1 MSPHITASVRAPW
14 AAALVVALTLGSLTA
29 TSAVAA
35 EQPATWPLLV
45 SEIAPDNAGTP
56 DLTGGTTGDQDQ
68 FEFFE
73 ITNLST
79 AAIDLRAGGYALS
92 YIYNATGSPTDD
104 TAEKPLTVTETTP
117 VIPAGASAVFWL
129 QYKSGS
135 TVDSTHFTDAE
146 FRSHV
151 GAPADVPLFHVTGQA
166 GMANSGTRGIRIAQN
181 GETVTWSSYT
191 RDAAD
196 KGRST
201 HFGVPTDTS
210 SRGALS
216 LGDGAYTAGTV
227 TDAQKKPAV
236 VTPIDPTATPTPTP
250 TPDPTGS
257 ATPTPT
263 PTATAPAVGPG
274 AAGNAGRYFPLAIT
288 EILGDNPGTD
298 LYEYLE
304 VTNTTDQPIDLDAQK
319 IGIRYNTSQW
329 NAGSDQPVFHQDG
342 DGATAT
348 VIPAGGVALFWMN
361 YKENSTQRSMS
372 IQQFRDYYS
381 LGADVPVFRFGNQE
395 GFANGGNR
403 GFSLVKDGTVIN
415 RAWVGA
421 GKIDSDG
428 GVVQFGVPS
437 TIGATDAVVVAE
449 NAPRTPGAVTTAQVT
464 SALTRPTDSTLA
476 SPILQITE
484 LAPDTVNVNS
494 SDGYEFIE
502 VYNASDAPVNF
513 GDYVINYIYTDN
525 SLSGPVSEGSTQW
538 PATPA
543 NPVIQPGKA
552 LVLWVKNGNNSAL
565 TAADFNSQFGTSL
578 VAGENLVE
586 LSTSGMANG
595 GSRGIQISTNT
606 GTDVSRAYYFTDD
619 QTTPTTA
626 IQYAWNPQGA
636 SPIWAPQPADGTV
649 QTLLRLDTPT
659 PGSVSDDQ
667 VRPALRPAPAAGTA
681 PVITDLTGGTEMP
694 STPGLDLGF
703 DITDDH
709 EVRTVTLTLTD
720 NLGATIT
727 RNLTFGAANR
737 YLYAVPQAD
746 LFGKRWVEYTV
757 TATDGSQTSTLGPVR
772 VPLTDATTD
781 PVRLNLTDGQFVSG
795 QVRVQGTSDAAAGSL
810 ALTADGSVLAA
821 TTPSLEDGP
830 IFAFEATNT
839 DAFFRNGV
847 LLGDDVL
854 KIFDEGYYERIVTVD
869 AAVPVTR
876 VEKGKPLTLTVTSGT
891 KAKPY
896 GDPNENND
904 DFSAMNFRLALPDGR
919 VLHPVSC
926 ATRWEADGAVT
937 APAPYTCATGD
948 KRVNFSDDTLVSI
961 DLTFDV
967 PDDAFDSIAA
977 TWDTTK
983 VADGAHA
990 VAATDGNHA
999 LSRSVQVDNTAP
1011 VITTALTDG
1020 QLYRGD
1026 FTVDGSAADA
1036 GSGLDTLTATLDG
1049 AAVTLPL
1056 ATSSLTLTPGD
1067 HTAVFTA
1074 RDHVGNTA
1082 TRTIAFRT
1090 ADERPGITLLAPSAG
1105 GTVTGDKATLSATAT
1120 SAQADALDL
1129 SFRRGYTF
1137 TPAQSQV
1144 HVASGSTTTAAAG
1157 DRTDATPLSA
1167 DDLAKLSATDGVDVA
1182 ATSDTAFPYQLF
1194 TVDVPTDSGS
1204 GALARVAWDGRANA
1218 DAKVLLYARKTDGSW
1233 EKVDQYLTTGG
1244 AATTFT
1250 LKALVPVDGHA
1261 TGGKLTFLVQ
1271 HSEGFAGTARSSR
1284 TDSAAPYN
1292 AGATPRSDYDFTIGW
1307 ESDTQYYNEN
1317 QGYLAGTTGDDKFY
1331 QHQVDI
1337 HDFLLKQRDN
1347 LNLQYVMHT
1356 GDIVDDYIATERAA
1370 GNDDPEYE
1378 WKNADAQYKR
1388 FDEAGLPYGILAGNH
1403 DVGHAA
1409 DDYSNFSKYFGESR
1423 YSGNP
1428 WYGGSYKDNR
1438 GHYDLMTVG
1447 GVDFLMLYMGWPA
1460 VNNTASNDEDIAW
1473 MNSVI
1478 ARYPER
1484 KVWIDLHEYMLTTGG
1499 LGPIPQRI
1507 FDEVVKANPN
1517 VFAVSS
1523 GHYHDAYTRTDAIDD
1538 NGDGQPDRTVY
1549 SMLFDYQG
1557 LQEGGLGYLRLL
1569 HFDNKDG
1576 RIIIRTYSPSL
1587 DVFDSQDPALTSP
1600 EGMQEFTIPYA
1611 AIGLKAQ
1618 TKTLATDSFRADI
1631 LTADEVGTV
1640 AKAPSGSVS
1649 TVDWKGLTA
1658 GEHGW
1663 YVQATGPH
1671 GGLEYSEVRTFTTT
1685 AGTGGGTDQPGT
1697 GGGTDQ
1703 PGTGGG
1709 TDQPGTGGGTNQP
1722 GTGGGTSAITLTL
1735 SADQVAAGG
1744 TVRVQ
1749 AQGLV
1754 PSASYRLVLHST
1766 PVRLATVTAGADGTI
1781 DQSLLI
1787 PQDTALGAHALQ
1799 LSRADAPDT
1808 IVASAALTVTA
1819 PGLAATGG
1827 RSDDLGGVLTA
1838 GILLLL
1844 AGLVVVMRRRR
1855 HAH

>member
-1 MSPHITASVRAPW
+1 MSLHVPSFLRTHGAG
-14 AAALVVALTLGSLTA
+14 ALVVALAFGTLTA
-29 TSAVAA
+29 TGAVAA
-35 EQPATWPLLV
+35 EQPAAWPLLV

-56 DLTGGTTGDQDQ
+56 DLVGGSTGDQDQ

-73 ITNLST
+73 ITNLSS
-79 AAIDLRAGGYALS
+79 APIDVRAGGYALS
-92 YIYNATGSPTDD
+92 YIYNATGSPTDV
-104 TAEKPLTVTETTP
+104 TAEKPLIVTEASP
-117 VIPAGASAVFWL
+117 VIPAGASAVFWM
-129 QYKSGS
+129 QYTSGS
-135 TVDSTHFTDAE
+135 TVDSTRFTDAQ
-146 FRSHV
+146 FRAHV
-151 GAPADVPLFHVTGQA
+151 GATDEVPLFHVTGQA
-166 GMANSGTRGIRIAQN
+166 GMSNTGTRGIRIARN

-191 RDAAD
+191 RDATD

-201 HFGVPTDTS
+201 HFGVPTDAS

-216 LGDGAYTAGTV
+216 LGDGVYTAGTV
-227 TDAQKKPAV
+227 TDAQRKPAV
-236 VTPIDPTATPTPTP
+236 STPTEPTP
-250 TPDPTGS
+250 
-257 ATPTPT
+257 TPTPT
-263 PTATAPAVGPG
+263 PTATAPTVGPG
-274 AAGNAGRYFPLAIT
+274 AAGNAARYFPLAIT

-329 NAGSDQPVFHQDG
+329 NAGSDQPIFRQDG
-342 DGATAT
+342 DGTTAT

-361 YKENSTQRSMS
+361 YKESSTQRSMS

-381 LGADVPVFRFGNQE
+381 LGADVPVYRFGTQE

-403 GFSLVKDGTVIN
+403 GFSLVKDGAVIN

-421 GKIDSDG
+421 GKIDSAG

-437 TIGATDAVVVAE
+437 TIGGTDAVVVAE
-449 NAPRTPGAVTTAQVT
+449 NAPRTPGAITTAQVT
-464 SALTRPTDSTLA
+464 SALTRPTDAALT

-484 LAPDTVNVNS
+484 LAPDTVNVHG
-494 SDGYEFIE
+494 SDGYEFVE

-513 GDYVINYIYTDN
+513 GDYVLNYIYTDN
-525 SLSGPVSEGSTQW
+525 SLSGPVSQGSTQW

-543 NPVIQPGKA
+543 NPVIQPGTA
-552 LVLWVKNGNNSAL
+552 LVLWVKNGNNTAL
-565 TAADFNSQFGTSL
+565 TAADFNAQFGTSL
-578 VAGENLVE
+578 VSGQNLIEV
-586 LSTSGMANG
+586 SSGGMANG
-595 GSRGIQISTNT
+595 GSRGIQISTNV
-606 GTDVSRAYYFTDD
+606 GTDVSRAYYFSDD
-619 QTTPTTA
+619 QTTSTTA

-636 SPIWAPQPADGTV
+636 APTWSPQPADGTV
-649 QTLLRLDTPT
+649 QALLRLDTPT

-667 VRPALRPAPAAGTA
+667 VRSGLRPAPAAGTA
-681 PVITDLTGGTEMP
+681 PVITDLTGGTETP

-737 YLYAVPQAD
+737 YLYSVPQVD
-746 LFGKRWVEYTV
+746 LFGKRWVEYTL
-757 TATDGSQTSTLGPVR
+757 TATDGSQTTTLGPVR
-772 VPLTDATTD
+772 VTLTDAATD
-781 PVRLNLTDGQFVSG
+781 PVRLNLTEGQFVSG
-795 QVRVQGTSDAAAGSL
+795 PVRVQGTSDAAPGAL
-810 ALTADGSVLAA
+810 ALSADGAA
-821 TTPSLEDGP
+821 LDSATPSLEAGP

-847 LLGDDVL
+847 KLGDDVL

-891 KAKPY
+891 KAQPS

-904 DFSAMNFRLALPDGR
+904 DFSALNFRLALPDGR
-919 VLHPVSC
+919 VLRPVSC
-926 ATRWEADGAVT
+926 ATSWEADGAVT

-948 KRVNFSDDTLVSI
+948 KRVNFSDDALVSI
-961 DLTFDV
+961 DLTFDI
-967 PDDAFDSIAA
+967 PADAFDSIAA

-983 VADGAHA
+983 VVDGAHT
-990 VAATDGNHA
+990 VAATDGA
-999 LSRSVQVDNTAP
+999 DRVARSVRVDNTAP

-1020 QLYRGD
+1020 RLYRGE
-1026 FTVDGSAADA
+1026 FSVDGSAADA

-1056 ATSSLTLTPGD
+1056 TTSSLKLAPGD

-1120 SAQADALDL
+1120 SAEADALDL

-1144 HVASGSTTTAAAG
+1144 HVASGATTTAAAG
-1157 DRTDATPLSA
+1157 DRTDAVPLSA
-1167 DDLAKLSATDGVDVA
+1167 DDLATLSATDGVDVA

-1194 TVDVPTDSGS
+1194 TIDVPADSGA
-1204 GALARVAWDGRANA
+1204 GALARVTWKGRANA

-1244 AATTFT
+1244 AATDFT
-1250 LKALVPVDGHA
+1250 LNALVPVDTHA
-1261 TGGKLTFLVQ
+1261 DGGTLTFLVQ

-1284 TDSAAPYN
+1284 TDAVTAYN
-1292 AGATPRSDYDFTIGW
+1292 AGATPRDQYDFTIGW

-1317 QGYLAGTTGDDKFY
+1317 QGYLAGTTGDDTFY

-1337 HDFLLKQRDN
+1337 HDFLLKQRDS

-1356 GDIVDDYIATERAA
+1356 GDIVDDYVATDRAA

-1388 FDEAGLPYGILAGNH
+1388 FDEAGLPYGVLAGNH

-1409 DDYSNFSKYFGESR
+1409 DDYSNFSTYFGESR
-1423 YSGNP
+1423 YRGNP

-1438 GHYDLMTVG
+1438 GHYDLITVG

-1460 VNNTASNDEDIAW
+1460 VNNAASNDEDIAW
-1473 MNSVI
+1473 MNAVI
-1478 ARYPER
+1478 QRYPER

-1576 RIIIRTYSPSL
+1576 RMIVRTYSPSL
-1587 DVFDSQDPALTSP
+1587 DMFDSQDPALTSP
-1600 EGMQEFTIPYA
+1600 EGMQEFTIPYS
-1611 AIGLKAQ
+1611 AIGLKTQ

-1631 LTADEVGTV
+1631 LTADEVGKV
-1640 AKAPSGSVS
+1640 AQAPSGSVS
-1649 TVDWKGLTA
+1649 TVDWKSLTA
-1658 GEHGW
+1658 GERGW
-1663 YVQATGPH
+1663 YVTATGPH
-1671 GGLEYSEVRTFTTT
+1671 GGLEYSEVRTFTAVTGGST
-1685 AGTGGGTDQPGT
+1685 DPGAGGGTGQPGTGGGAPQPGT
-1697 GGGTDQ
+1697 GGGTDL
-1703 PGTGGG
+1703 PSTGGA
-1709 TDQPGTGGGTNQP
+1709 TPAVALALSLDRV
-1722 GTGGGTSAITLTL
+1722 SAG
-1735 SADQVAAGG
+1735 A
-1744 TVRVQ
+1744 TVRVMV
-1749 AQGLV
+1749 QGLT
-1754 PSASYRLVLHST
+1754 PAASYRLVLHST
-1766 PVRLATVTAGADGTI
+1766 PVLLATVTAAADGSI
-1781 DQSLLI
+1781 DATVLI
-1787 PQDTALGAHALQ
+1787 PQSITPGAHTLQ

-1808 IVASAALTVTA
+1808 VVASAAVTVTA
-1819 PGLAATGG
+1819 AGLAATGG
-1827 RSDDLGGVLTA
+1827 HGDDLGAVLA
-1838 GILLLL
+1838 GGILLMLT
-1844 AGLVVVMRRRR
+1844 GLVVVMRRRR